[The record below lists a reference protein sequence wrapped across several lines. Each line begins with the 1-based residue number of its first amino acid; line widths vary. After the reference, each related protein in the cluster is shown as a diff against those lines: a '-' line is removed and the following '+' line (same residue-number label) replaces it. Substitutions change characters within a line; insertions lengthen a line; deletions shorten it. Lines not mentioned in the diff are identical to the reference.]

1 MKLQKIKCYNKYN
14 IQNSRI
20 IKALKVQREKLN
32 QTIKKAQI
40 INKILNK
47 ILINTS
53 LFYNIF
59 SILAIKKRGMKTSL
73 FLTDTN
79 LFIPLQYS
87 PQLPLL

>member
-47 ILINTS
+47 ILKEYNVIVQYF
-53 LFYNIF
+53 FYFGN
-59 SILAIKKRGMKTSL
+59 KKREAREPL
-73 FLTDTN
+73 FFSNAAQL
-79 LFIPLQYS
+79 I
-87 PQLPLL
+87 QLP